1 MTSHVEIERKYD
13 VDGDVEIAIEDFTG
27 PDGEVTADEPETWRL
42 VAEYVDTAALTLA
55 SHGITLRRRQ
65 GGEDAGWH
73 LKLPMAKGARREV
86 HAPLGAD
93 VHHVPVRLAELVA
106 AHVRGHELVP
116 VVTLETTRTVRRLR
130 GQGGKVVA
138 EVADD
143 QVVGRRLGRDRRPAS
158 WREIEVE
165 LVDGS
170 TGLLDAVESRLREAG
185 ATPSPSVSKL
195 ARVLGDDLPP
205 AADRGSGRSAGAALV
220 AYLRRQR
227 EHLLGYDPLVRLA
240 DHDDDTVHKMR
251 VAVRRMRSVLRTHSR
266 LLDGDRV
273 APLEAELRWLAG
285 ELGTVR
291 DLEVLTARFDRRLTG
306 RPQDGPENGGLGN
319 ARWPGLLAA
328 RESKARQALKRTLS
342 APRYFTLLA
351 AVDDFIADPPF
362 QDRAGRKASRQ
373 TPRLVARSWRK
384 VLTRYTEA
392 QRLPEGAE
400 RDRALHSTRKAAK
413 RARYTAEAAAPV
425 LGKPA
430 KKLAKQAERL
440 QETLGRRQ
448 DALVAQRELTQLATR
463 PGLRVADA
471 FTLGLLLADER
482 HAADAALRDLAPV
495 WKKAAKPGLL
505 NALNA

>member
-1 MTSHVEIERKYD
+1 MTTHVEIERKYD
-13 VDGDVEIAIEDFTG
+13 VDGGAEITIEGFTG
-27 PDGEVTADEPETWRL
+27 PDGEVTADEPETWQL

-55 SHGITLRRRQ
+55 AHGITLRRRQ
-65 GGEDAGWH
+65 GGADAGWH

-93 VHHVPVRLAELVA
+93 VHHIPAQLAELVA

-116 VVTLETTRTVRRLR
+116 VVVLETTRTVRRLHDH
-130 GQGGKVVA
+130 GGKVLA

-170 TGLLDAVESRLREAG
+170 TGLLDAVESRLRAAG

-227 EHLLGYDPLVRLA
+227 EQLLGNDPLVRLA
-240 DHDDDTVHKMR
+240 DHDDDTVHQMR
-251 VAVRRMRSVLRTHSR
+251 VAVRRIRSVLRTHSR

-291 DLEVLTARFDRRLTG
+291 DLEVLTARFDQRLTG
-306 RPQDGPENGGLGN
+306 RPQDGPRN
-319 ARWPGLLAA
+319 ARWPALLAA
-328 RESKARQALKRTLS
+328 RERKARQVLKRTLG
-342 APRYFTLLA
+342 APRYLTLLA

-392 QRLPEGAE
+392 QKLPEGAE

-425 LGKPA
+425 LGIPA

-448 DALVAQRELTQLATR
+448 DALVAQQELTQLATR

-505 NALNA
+505 KALNA

>member
-1 MTSHVEIERKYD
+1 MASHVEIERKYD
-13 VDGDVEIAIEDFTG
+13 VDGDVEIGDLTG
-27 PDGEVTADEPETWRL
+27 PDGEMTADEPETWRL

-55 SHGITLRRRQ
+55 THGITLRRRQ

-93 VHHVPVRLAELVA
+93 VHHVPVQLAELVA

-116 VVTLETTRTVRRLR
+116 VVTLETTRTVRRLHDD
-130 GQGGKVVA
+130 GGKVVA

-143 QVVGRRLGRDRRPAS
+143 QVVGRRLDRDRRPAS

-165 LVDGS
+165 LVEGS
-170 TGLLDAVESRLREAG
+170 TGVLDAVERRLRAAG

-205 AADRGSGRSAGAALV
+205 AADRGSGRSAGAALA

-227 EHLLGYDPLVRLA
+227 ERMLGYDPLVRLA
-240 DHDDDTVHKMR
+240 DHDDDSVHKMR

-291 DLEVLTARFDRRLTG
+291 DLEVLTARFDQRLAG
-306 RPQDGPENGGLGN
+306 QPQDGGLGN
-319 ARWPGLLAA
+319 ARWPGLLAT
-328 RESKARQALKRTLS
+328 RERKARQTLRQTLS

-413 RARYTAEAAAPV
+413 RARYTAEAATPV

-448 DALVAQRELTQLATR
+448 DALVAQQELTQLATR

-495 WKKAAKPGLL
+495 WKKAAKPRLL